1 MKINRFNQHV
11 TWKTRIGILINVPT
25 ALCLQQFDKFWIW
38 SLCNGRKRKLFE
50 SAETCL
56 EKPHEITSSRLIYL
70 RCLILQATVGDGFQ
84 ELAGSN
90 QAFGMTHSYSAGPK
104 KRKDVFQCSWPKNC
118 TLKWI
123 NFYCLNFWKTDKLV
137 LCFLSKWRCG
147 FILIL
152 CSSCLG

>member
-104 KRKDVFQCSWPKNC
+104 KKRRFWMLLTQRLFIKMDKFLMFEFLKN
-118 TLKWI
+118 
-123 NFYCLNFWKTDKLV
+123 
-137 LCFLSKWRCG
+137 R
-147 FILIL
+147 
-152 CSSCLG
+152 